1 MIVDVALAGM
11 VNVVAGVIVRLG
23 PIAKPDQN
31 TLPRLALCRV
41 RVLFPGP
48 PVTLFHDTWTFD
60 TVIE

>member
-1 MIVDVALAGM
+1 MAGM
-11 VNVVAGVIVRLG
+11 VNVVAGVMVKLG

-41 RVLFPGP
+41 RAPLPGP
-48 PVTLFHDTWTFD
+48 PVALFHDTWTFD